1 MDDDIV
7 NYRRVYDR
15 IDIRSGLG
23 RRRRW
28 TAEQKGLIVAAS
40 IVPGARASDVARR
53 FDISPSHLYLWRRA
67 AREGQLVLP
76 GDAGVDF
83 APVVLDTGPGHRL
96 AMAALEVEVFG
107 AVVRVTTGSD
117 LKLLTGVIRA
127 LKAAA

>member
-7 NYRRVYDR
+7 DYRGVYDR
-15 IDIRSGLG
+15 IDIRPGAG

-40 IVPGARASDVARR
+40 ISPGARASEVARR

-67 AREGQLVLP
+67 ARAGQLVLP
-76 GDAGVDF
+76 GGDGVDF
-83 APVVLDTGPGHRL
+83 ASVVLDAGPGRRSD
-96 AMAALEVEVFG
+96 AASLEVEVSG
-107 AVVRVTTGSD
+107 AVVRVTAGSN
-117 LKLLTGVIRA
+117 LKLLTGVVRA